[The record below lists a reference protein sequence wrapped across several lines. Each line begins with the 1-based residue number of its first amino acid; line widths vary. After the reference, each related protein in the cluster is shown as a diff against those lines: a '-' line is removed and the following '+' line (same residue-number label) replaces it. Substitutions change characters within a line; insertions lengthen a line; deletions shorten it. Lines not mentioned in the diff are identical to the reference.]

1 MSTAPTRN
9 LAHLLLLAAW
19 ALLGVLVTL
28 AALAHPAALPAA
40 GAFWLWLAGFGVAT
54 TALVARTG
62 TPLGVLGVHGGLLL
76 ALMLVPRI
84 FPLSMLRVGLDVL
97 GRV

>member
-1 MSTAPTRN
+1 MSNSPTRN
-9 LAHLLLLAAW
+9 LTHVVLLGAW

-28 AALAHPAALPAA
+28 AALAHPSALPAA
-40 GAFWLWLAGFGVAT
+40 GLFWLWLVGFAVAT
-54 TALVARTG
+54 TVLVGRTG

-76 ALMLVPRI
+76 ALMLVPRV
-84 FPLSMLRVGLDVL
+84 FPLSILRVGLDVL